1 MVVGLLFFQELL
13 LDEFNPFIG
22 FAWICEAMRGDNSLW
37 VTAQSDEVGQLQLSC
52 DASGGSSAAASHA
65 SQIMKIM
72 NKTEQS
78 AFSTLQFDTCQILPA
93 LFSNDLRWN
102 LCGKSVLL
110 TCLSSGEFG

>member
-22 FAWICEAMRGDNSLW
+22 LAWICEAMRGDNSLW
-37 VTAQSDEVGQLQLSC
+37 ITAQSDEVGQLQLSC

-65 SQIMKIM
+65 SQIM

-78 AFSTLQFDTCQILPA
+78 AFSTLQFDTCQH
-93 LFSNDLRWN
+93 FFFDDLRWN